1 MKKTLPSLILFIFI
15 NLSFSQ
21 GTDILSAE
29 QFCSGNS
36 SLSFN
41 NVYGGTNSTSVGCLF
56 SIPNASYF
64 YLVADQP
71 GDLYFDIDQEDLSS
85 NPIDVD
91 FIAWGPFTDINDANT
106 NISYTDCASCPNNTT
121 NPAFYPYA
129 TDYITD
135 CSYDPSPTE
144 TMTILNALPG
154 QIYVVLITN
163 YDSAEGIIN
172 FQQSGGTGTTTCL
185 NLPVCGNEYFDLGGA
200 TGDYAGDETTTIT
213 PYFAGGTVTVDFTVV
228 DIPDAGD
235 VLTAYNGPNNS
246 YPILGTVTSL
256 PAIFTSYVAGNPT
269 GAITFDF
276 ISDGDTN
283 VGAGWEADITCDP
296 PPAPPTCGE
305 TFYDNGGATGNYVAN
320 ESQVLNIFAD
330 TPGDIVTVTFT
341 AFDTESG
348 NDVLAVYNG
357 PNTTYPLIGNYS
369 GTSLPGPFTSTDL
382 SGALT
387 FVFTSN
393 NTIQS
398 SGWAADI
405 SCYHPPTC
413 GSIFY
418 DSGGPT
424 EDYIS
429 NELETTTFSPDI
441 PGDAVTATFTAFH
454 TEFIDD
460 LYVYDGP
467 DDSYPLLGV
476 FYGTT
481 IPGPFTSTDASGAL
495 TFVFDSDGSVEYS
508 GWTASISCAPY
519 TPPLVCG
526 STFYDSGGSS
536 GNYSDSED
544 ETTTFYPDTPGDY
557 VVATFTAFDTETSY
571 DELTVYNGPND
582 TFPSLG
588 TFSGSTIPG
597 PLTSTDSSGALTFV
611 FESDY
616 LVNYSGWSANITCF
630 TPICGTTVYDNGGSG
645 GNYSANETET
655 TTYYPETPGD
665 LISITFTAFNTENG
679 IDELSIYDGPDDSY
693 PILGTFSGST
703 LPGTFTS
710 SDLSTGALT
719 FVFTSNGSVQNSG
732 WAADI
737 TCVPPPS
744 CGTTFYDSGGASE
757 NYSTNE
763 TETSTFFPDN
773 PGDYVVATFT
783 AFNTES
789 GYDYLSVY
797 DGPDETYPLLG
808 EFSGTTTPG
817 PFASSDTSGA
827 LTFVF
832 DSDFSGI
839 RSGWAANI
847 TCESSCDLIITDT
860 IYPIGADDCTLNY
873 TELTT
878 NATATYTPIYIFSED
893 FDGPGLPTG
902 WTINNGNGGAW
913 SITNSSYAGGTPY
926 EARLNGGSSTTA
938 SGTRT
943 LTTPAIDISGQTDL
957 QLSLKQYLSHYN
969 NSYNYSVAIQTNLD
983 NGGWTNQYRINSV
996 SNNISQETRNIVL
1009 RNSDLSAL
1017 SGTSLRIRFILSG
1030 RPFGLSNWYIDDI
1043 SLTVPGTTTPPQIT
1057 WSPAEGL
1064 YTDVSLSTPYISNTY
1079 SEIVYAA
1086 PMDTQTYTA
1095 TDINSC
1101 TDTVAIINNKKTW
1114 NGSQSTDW
1122 YDDDNW
1128 TPSGIPTDENCVI
1141 IPDLVTSNNNSPIV
1155 LGTPPTPPPPAQ
1167 LRSLNVRDDG
1177 YLELQQYANLIVTDA
1192 VVIETDGKVIL
1203 RNGSNLVQITNSGIT
1218 NSGNIQMQR
1227 TVSSLNPQ
1235 DYVYWSSPVANFN
1248 VADVS
1253 PGSNS
1258 RYNWIPTVP
1267 GNGDGNYG
1275 DWQATTEVMQPGKG
1289 YIIRGVS
1296 GTNPETAIATNTVEF
1311 RGVPRNGAYQVT
1323 IVHGG
1328 YSGPDYDGAGNTM
1341 ATALDD
1347 NWNLIGNPY
1356 PSGISADAFITQNAS
1371 ILDDTGD
1378 INTPTIFGTVYLWRH
1393 QSTPSSATDPF
1404 YGDYAYNYNA
1414 NDYIGYN
1421 STGSNPSGFNGN
1433 IGAGQAFFVL
1443 MDHDAP
1449 SPSNVSFN
1457 NNMRLNSGIVPID
1470 NNEFYRSTENSSQDV
1485 IEKHRI
1491 WLDLIAP
1498 NNKANSI
1505 LVGYIDNATNNFD
1518 RIYDGFELSGTSN
1531 RFYSLIYTEEMAI
1544 QGRSTPFND
1553 SDLVPLGIEISSSG
1567 NYTIA
1572 INTLDGLFNTTN
1584 QSIYIEDTYTN
1595 TIHNLRV
1602 SPYSFSSDAGSY
1614 NDRFILRYTVEVL
1627 SMSDFE
1633 LSSLNIL
1640 APNHS
1645 YIKVMSEQSPIES
1658 VIIYD
1663 LLGRV
1668 LFSKSAITDTEFI
1681 LKNHNLSDGTYIV
1694 KATLIHG
1701 RSKSQKIILKN

>member
-1 MKKTLPSLILFIFI
+1 MKKTLLPLILLISI

-21 GTDILSAE
+21 GTDISSAE

-36 SLSFN
+36 SLTFN
-41 NVYGGTNSTSVGCLF
+41 NVYGGSDNTSVGCLE

-71 GDLYFDIDQEDLSS
+71 GDLYFDIDQEDLSGD
-85 NPIDVD
+85 PIDVD
-91 FIAWGPFTDINDANT
+91 FIAWGPFTDLNDANT
-106 NISYTDCASCPNNTT
+106 NISYTNCASCPNNTEDPT
-121 NPAFYPYA
+121 FYPYA

-135 CSYDPSPTE
+135 CSFSYTPTE

-154 QIYVVLITN
+154 QVYVVLITN
-163 YDSAEGIIN
+163 FNGSEGTIN

-185 NLPVCGNEYFDLGGA
+185 TLPVCGNKYYDAGGSND
-200 TGDYAGDETTTIT
+200 DYAGNESTTIT

-228 DIPDAGD
+228 DIPDTGD
-235 VLTAYNGPNNS
+235 VLTAYNGPDNS
-246 YPILGTVTSL
+246 YPVLGTVTGL
-256 PAIFTSYVAGNPT
+256 PAIFTSSIAGNPT
-269 GAITFDF
+269 GAITFEF

-283 VGAGWEADITCDP
+283 VGEGWEADITCDP

-320 ESQVLNIFAD
+320 ESQVTNIFAD
-330 TPGDIVTVTFT
+330 TPGDIITVTFT
-341 AFDTESG
+341 TFDTESG
-348 NDVLAVYNG
+348 NDILAVYDG
-357 PNTTYPLIGNYS
+357 PNTTYPLIGTYS
-369 GTSLPGPFTSTDL
+369 GSTIPGPFTSTDY

-393 NTIQS
+393 NSIQS
-398 SGWAADI
+398 SGWAANI
-405 SCYHPPTC
+405 TCFTPPSCGTT
-413 GSIFY
+413 FY
-418 DSGGPT
+418 DSGGPS
-424 EDYIS
+424 DPYS
-429 NELETTTFSPDI
+429 ANEFETTTFFPDN
-441 PGDAVTATFTAFH
+441 PGDIVVVTFTDFN
-454 TEFIDD
+454 TQPCCDE

-467 DDSYPLLGV
+467 DATYPLLGV
-476 FYGTT
+476 FAGIT
-481 IPGPFTSTDASGAL
+481 IPDPFTSTD
-495 TFVFDSDGSVEYS
+495 
-508 GWTASISCAPY
+508 P
-519 TPPLVCG
+519 
-526 STFYDSGGSS
+526 
-536 GNYSDSED
+536 
-544 ETTTFYPDTPGDY
+544 
-557 VVATFTAFDTETSY
+557 
-571 DELTVYNGPND
+571 
-582 TFPSLG
+582 
-588 TFSGSTIPG
+588 
-597 PLTSTDSSGALTFV
+597 SGALTFV
-611 FESDY
+611 FES
-616 LVNYSGWSANITCF
+616 NGSGERRGWTADVICI
-630 TPICGTTVYDNGGSG
+630 TPICDTTVYDNGGAG

-665 LISITFTAFNTENG
+665 LISITFTAFNTENA

-693 PILGTFSGST
+693 PLLDTFSGST

-737 TCVPPPS
+737 ICLPPPT
-744 CGTTFYDSGGASE
+744 CGSTFYDNGGISGDYLTNEFETTTFY
-757 NYSTNE
+757 
-763 TETSTFFPDN
+763 PDN

-783 AFNTES
+783 VFNTES
-789 GYDYLSVY
+789 GYDILTVY

-817 PFASSDTSGA
+817 PFTSTDPSGA

-832 DSDFSGI
+832 DSDSSVQY
-839 RSGWAANI
+839 SGWEADI
-847 TCESSCDLIITDT
+847 TCIISCEDYITATTDGENCGEGT
-860 IYPIGADDCTLNY
+860 V
-873 TELTT
+873 EL
-878 NATATYTPIYIFSED
+878 NATATLGATNYYWYTAASGGIPLATTLTGNWTTPIITSTTTYYVSAYNGTCESGRI
-893 FDGPGLPTG
+893 PIVANILPAPTDL
-902 WTINNGNGGAW
+902 TINSTMTPNGAT
-913 SITNSSYAGGTPY
+913 SCDLQYA
-926 EARLNGGSSTTA
+926 ELTA
-938 SGTRT
+938 SGGEFSSAVTQT
-943 LTTPAIDISGQTDL
+943 VLELDFESGLTDNISGTWSTVNNSTAGTPANAAWTIRPDSYYAFIYTF
-957 QLSLKQYLSHYN
+957 
-969 NSYNYSVAIQTNLD
+969 NSNDT
-983 NGGWTNQYRINSV
+983 
-996 SNNISQETRNIVL
+996 SN
-1009 RNSDLSAL
+1009 
-1017 SGTSLRIRFILSG
+1017 FILSDSDDQG
-1030 RPFGLSNWYIDDI
+1030 LGGNTNTELISPVYSLEFFTSASLSYYHHYNDFGNTDNAQVEI
-1043 SLTVPGTTTPPQIT
+1043 STNGGTTWETTTPLRQYTIDQGDSDDFTKDTIDLSDYLGQTSLQIRFKYTAAYDIFWAIDNITLEGEMTIPSSDIT
-1057 WSPAEGL
+1057 WAPANGL
-1064 YTDVSLSTPYISNTY
+1064 FTDTSLITPYNGDPTAT
-1079 SEIVYAA
+1079 VYAA
-1086 PMDTQTYTA
+1086 PNGTQIYTA
-1095 TDINSC
+1095 TAEGYNGCIK
-1101 TDTVAIINNKKTW
+1101 TDNVTITRNGKTW

-1128 TPSGIPTDENCVI
+1128 TPSGIPTDENCVT

-1203 RNGSNLVQITNSGIT
+1203 RNGSNLVQITNTGIT

-1248 VADVS
+1248 VTDVS

-1267 GNGDGNYG
+1267 GNGVGSYG
-1275 DWQATTEVMQPGKG
+1275 DWQATTAVMQPGKG

-1296 GTNPETAIATNTVEF
+1296 GTSPETAIATNTVEF
-1311 RGVPRNGAYQVT
+1311 IGVPRNGAYQVP

-1328 YSGPDYDGAGNTM
+1328 YSGADYNGAGNTM

-1356 PSGISADAFITQNAS
+1356 PSGISADAFITQNSS

-1518 RIYDGFELSGTSN
+1518 RIFDGFELSGTSN
-1531 RFYSLIYTEEMAI
+1531 RFYSLIDTEEMAI

-1602 SPYSFSSDAGSY
+1602 SPYSFSIDAGSY